1 MKQRLH
7 TYTNRIWRDDHNFV
21 KVDTHKICRYLPEN
35 NSLQFQ
41 VRETSN
47 GMYVN
52 RLVEI
57 DKNEFLQRLTEVL
70 T

>member
-1 MKQRLH
+1 MRQRLH
-7 TYTNRIWRDDHNFV
+7 IYGNRISRDDRNFI
-21 KVDTHKICRYLPEN
+21 KVGQHKICRYLPEN

-47 GMYVN
+47 GMYIN
-52 RLVEI
+52 RLIEI
-57 DKNEFLQRLTEVL
+57 EKNEFLQRLTEVL